1 MMDEQIEA
9 MEQQGGRSDVRLEQ
23 EANEARARAEEAER
37 RVSLMGQ
44 ELDVLKGQLDRA
56 KEEVREEKRKVDEA
70 TRASR
75 QAEDD
80 VKELSEQLAAERQK
94 QSSRQREDAT
104 SQQRAQQ
111 RNQEVARYQK
121 ENKLLAE
128 ENERL
133 NGKIESLMAECVN
146 YSEMIVTMDDAAQAW
161 RGREADVEAAAEDL
175 RRERDKLAAQ
185 LETARMDLDERTQLL
200 QVFEEKFAEEH
211 SKWESERQR
220 LASEI
225 RSLRTSGGLA
235 DARGAVSAVSPA
247 APLVSPRRREAMKQ
261 AHATA
266 RNAPH
271 PDDPRYVEELEAEVA
286 ELRDLRVLLL
296 EAYDQLEKDVG
307 REVDIALKRQA
318 RHHANLEAKVNV
330 QEEALQQE
338 QKRFKALDRAL
349 SEAQEELAESQKRM
363 QSYEAGVYGLSEAMR
378 DLKQLRLQVRAADQ
392 QVRDA
397 VETSNDLGRRVE
409 DLMEETRFLRQKAG
423 IPEDADID
431 LGDFK
436 LRSKVEAAQLRALN
450 AQLEREVQELEED
463 RRRLRNELRYRAKWQ
478 GEHAARLGLSARQL
492 AMLEEYADA
501 LRFGDDSRFQVDDED
516 SDGNPA
522 LPQRAAWGIGARAV
536 TELEEANR
544 QLQERLAEALER
556 AQLGGVAMPTTFGS
570 RPEAQR
576 PGGVGDGVAAMAAA
590 MALGARGA
598 GGGASAAR
606 AEADAAAAAQ
616 IAELQQQLAR
626 ARGEIVRLEDGYHDA
641 MMRSSLN
648 QAPSQAFPQH
658 ADRPVSPELPSP
670 AAAAVS
676 PAAARED
683 SEARVAAERRAE
695 EARVA
700 KAEADAAARRAEQE
714 ARDAQNQAQADAAQL
729 AIVAA
734 QEAAAAAATAAS
746 NAAREAI
753 EAAARDAAARAT
765 PATPDPMLS
774 PAPAF
779 AQLAPTA
786 AGGEGAVSAEAYAQA
801 VQTVDRLRG
810 ERNALHARVQ
820 QLQGASGAL
829 REKEREVAHLRSEV
843 QRLDAAAQAARF
855 QPIASPVAMGAA
867 SPEGPSAAASMG
879 ANAEAAA
886 AAAAASSA
894 EAQRAREECAAAD
907 RALAS
912 LVEDLNAKEDQLE
925 QLVSDVAK
933 YKQAMTE
940 MGSTRSALYREHVR
954 AKAGWVAER
963 AALQERARRAESE
976 AEANRVEA
984 NNAQTLAERLKPG
997 AESGLKEALAAAHSR
1012 LSVLQVREVRLAK
1025 ALESA
1030 VAKEAQSRKEKE
1042 ELELDAQEM
1051 SRAAQER
1058 LAFHERRAAEA
1069 ELRAA
1074 RCQRELDLCVPRAE
1088 HAALAESNRSLQTRF
1103 KELLETKTN
1112 SLVTASQL
1120 AAAREDAAT
1129 ARAEAEASTA
1139 ASQAAQRRVR
1149 ELVEALEGAR
1159 RDAAA
1164 SGVDGDAKAA
1174 AVELRREVAEARAD
1188 LDAAKRAAQLT
1199 QRETT
1204 RLEESKSDLER
1215 TVAGLEAQ
1223 LADAKKSLH
1232 ESREAERAHLAKLAT
1247 CVSEQK
1253 HRAEMDALQ
1262 YAEDEVARLRAEVIR
1277 AENRASQA
1285 ETELSKKTA
1294 GDAAR
1299 AAELSQLRSSVREM
1313 ERRSDAAAALA
1324 RANEEV
1330 VRLKGSEA
1338 QLRHHVQVAEAEAD
1352 RLHADCL
1359 RLHRRLQVQDG
1370 RLFSLREDSRSLAQ
1384 AQDAALSRME
1394 AALAGRVDAADAEKW
1409 ERALAELK
1417 KGAERREALLEKAHA
1432 AVRDA
1437 ADRAESAEARL
1448 EELRSLERLVD
1459 GADADANLREIRR
1472 LGEELLQAKLA
1483 AARSAR
1489 AASASSDRAAYLES
1503 IAADRETHLGKIEE
1517 TVMREKHASD
1527 AKIETLQR
1535 ELRVARREALEARA
1549 SAAPEGGEKGDDDG
1563 RMAAVTP
1570 VPQPRRRANAEAL
1583 AAVGAAAAVGVS
1595 PGASSA
1601 ETQRMVLQQIE
1612 AIRALKLRA
1621 AEAEAQSAQLER
1633 EVAHAR
1639 LSAKNAE
1646 EERDAYKR
1654 RFDAQA
1660 ATNERGGGV
1669 AAAGDE
1675 SAVAQVTAVA
1685 QSTIARLQELVAEKN
1700 QALTRAQAAMSD
1712 LRADALE
1719 KQAEDRK
1726 TIEELN
1732 DLLFKQN
1739 QREIA
1744 SMRDAAEYGGKG
1756 GEGGEGEG
1764 DELGAGRFA
1773 GKSHDQLV
1781 ALLKEREHAIEVL
1794 TMKYEQQRA
1803 RHEVTEARLA
1813 EEAEQRAGEMR
1824 RVMADADRDKA
1835 RGPSRVLETLVSRLK
1850 TQLAQKDKRLAQLK
1864 EAIKELERKLV
1875 EAMQKAADVAMRGA
1889 DKTSEETAA
1898 RASRGAEASVLA
1910 AKLKRAQEELA
1921 KMKDREARWDEE
1933 RERLVADAR
1942 SATEA
1947 ASRASAAARRASS
1960 VAGSQSQSQSRAPS
1974 SAGDAAAAA
1983 AAARDPT
1990 PTRAEREEAARRDDR
2005 AEELENRVKVLT
2017 AQNAKL
2023 NRLLR
2028 AEQTESALKR
2038 AAATGGASP
2047 RGAGADASENRPP
2060 EPSEDDGVA
2069 RRREETLA
2077 RWEEGV
2083 KLRKRAEQLAK
2094 KLAARTREH
2103 EDVAKLAERRQ
2114 AQIVELTKEKNALA
2128 AKAKALGEEARR
2140 AGGVPAGSVDAAA
2153 AKALHD
2159 ECEAARREATA
2170 LRRVVDVEQAA
2181 EIARLKRQ
2189 LRDAEEKG
2197 GAEKGGAEGAA
2208 ATAEL
2213 EARIRALEGEL
2224 LARDDAALGLKFEA
2238 EQAAARADRM
2248 QRRVDELFRGGVIA
2262 TPSPMPPGKAAK
2274 RAQELEDVV
2283 EALKKVV
2290 EKQQSELAATRGRAA
2305 AASRGAEHAR
2315 AAKEARL
2322 KIREMQE
2329 EMVSLRRV
2337 KEEHR
2342 ELLQRSQK
2350 LERENAQL
2358 RRGGGEGGG
2367 VGGGSSGRARES
2379 DAEALLA
2386 AAQAEAADTALAL
2399 AETRDALIAQR
2410 KQLDAARE
2418 DAARAIAAA
2427 AAAGGGGAA
2436 AAAEAELRR
2445 LAAENADLRAELDA
2459 LDPAFFDEV
2468 MDMKR
2473 AYHEQAGVLERY
2485 EELLRRYA
2493 AQLGVPFTPISP
2505 GSASP
2510 PEARAG

>member
-1 MMDEQIEA
+1 MAAMAQDAPPYTFVAKNGRVAWDTVLNFNVQPFFDGSNVSPRDLEALDEVARRVEEARIEPEPNVPADEMAARLAQLATVLQLSSEYQAMRAEVRPRRPHPHRDPTRSPLPHPFQILTPRPYTLLSPQDLQAAVQKKDEELDMMDEQIEA

-94 QSSRQREDAT
+94 QSSRQREEAT

-111 RNQEVARYQK
+111 RNQEMARYQK

-128 ENERL
+128 ENGRL

-185 LETARMDLDERTQLL
+185 LETTRMDLDERTQLL

-211 SKWESERQR
+211 SKWESERLR

-225 RSLRTSGGLA
+225 KSLQMSSGLA

-247 APLVSPRRREAMKQ
+247 APLVSPRRREALKH

-286 ELRDLRVLLL
+286 ELRDVRVLLL

-318 RHHANLEAKVNV
+318 RYHANLEAKVNV

-338 QKRFKALDRAL
+338 QKRFKALDCAL
-349 SEAQEELAESQKRM
+349 SDAQEELAESQKRM

-501 LRFGDDSRFQVDDED
+501 LRFGDDSRFRVDDED
-516 SDGNPA
+516 SDGNPT
-522 LPQRAAWGIGARAV
+522 LPQRTATGIGARAIA
-536 TELEEANR
+536 ELEEANR

-556 AQLGGVAMPTTFGS
+556 ANIAGGAAPTALGSGS
-570 RPEAQR
+570 EAQR

-598 GGGASAAR
+598 GGGGAAAR

-648 QAPSQAFPQH
+648 QAPSQAFASQP
-658 ADRPVSPELPSP
+658 DRTASPELPSP
-670 AAAAVS
+670 AAAA
-676 PAAARED
+676 ARED
-683 SEARVAAERRAE
+683 SEARRAAERRAE
-695 EARVA
+695 QARVA
-700 KAEADAAARRAEQE
+700 KAEADAAASRAEQE
-714 ARDAQNQAQADAAQL
+714 AREAQNQSQAEAAQR
-729 AIVAA
+729 AIVVA

-753 EAAARDAAARAT
+753 EAAAAAATRA
-765 PATPDPMLS
+765 APDPMRS

-786 AGGEGAVSAEAYAQA
+786 ASGEDVVSAEAYAQA

-820 QLQGASGAL
+820 QLHGASGAF
-829 REKEREVAHLRSEV
+829 REKEREVAQLRLEV
-843 QRLDAAAQAARF
+843 QRLESAAQAARF
-855 QPIASPVAMGAA
+855 QPVAGSGSPGAMRAA
-867 SPEGPSAAASMG
+867 SPEGPEGRLSAASG
-879 ANAEAAA
+879 ANAEA
-886 AAAAASSA
+886 SGRRRG
-894 EAQRAREECAAAD
+894 RAREECAAAD

-954 AKAGWVAER
+954 AKAGWAAER
-963 AALQERARRAESE
+963 AALRERARRSESE

-984 NNAQTLAERLKPG
+984 NDAQTLVERLKPG

-1012 LSVLQVREVRLAK
+1012 LSVLQVREVRLGK

-1030 VAKEAQSRKEKE
+1030 VAEEARSRKEKDA
-1042 ELELDAQEM
+1042 LELDVREM

-1103 KELLETKTN
+1103 KELLETKTD

-1120 AAAREDAAT
+1120 AAAKEDATT

-1149 ELVEALEGAR
+1149 ELVKALEGVQ
-1159 RDAAA
+1159 RDAAETGA
-1164 SGVDGDAKAA
+1164 DGEAEAA
-1174 AVELRREVAEARAD
+1174 GVELRRELAEARAD
-1188 LDAAKRAAQLT
+1188 LDAAKRAAELT
-1199 QRETT
+1199 QRETM
-1204 RLEESKSDLER
+1204 RLEEAKSDLER
-1215 TVAGLEAQ
+1215 TVAGLEEQ
-1223 LADAKKSLH
+1223 LAEAKKTLH

-1285 ETELSKKTA
+1285 ETELSKKSA
-1294 GDAAR
+1294 GDASR

-1338 QLRHHVQVAEAEAD
+1338 QLKHHVQVAEAEAD

-1394 AALAGRVDAADAEKW
+1394 AALAGRVDVADAEKW

-1417 KGAERREALLEKAHA
+1417 KGAERRETLLEKAHA
-1432 AVRDA
+1432 TVRDA
-1437 ADRAESAEARL
+1437 ADRAELAETQL
-1448 EELRSLERLVD
+1448 EQLRALERLW
-1459 GADADANLREIRR
+1459 
-1472 LGEELLQAKLA
+1472 
-1483 AARSAR
+1483 
-1489 AASASSDRAAYLES
+1489 
-1503 IAADRETHLGKIEE
+1503 T
-1517 TVMREKHASD
+1517 T
-1527 AKIETLQR
+1527 T
-1535 ELRVARREALEARA
+1535 
-1549 SAAPEGGEKGDDDG
+1549 
-1563 RMAAVTP
+1563 
-1570 VPQPRRRANAEAL
+1570 
-1583 AAVGAAAAVGVS
+1583 
-1595 PGASSA
+1595 
-1601 ETQRMVLQQIE
+1601 
-1612 AIRALKLRA
+1612 
-1621 AEAEAQSAQLER
+1621 
-1633 EVAHAR
+1633 
-1639 LSAKNAE
+1639 
-1646 EERDAYKR
+1646 
-1654 RFDAQA
+1654 
-1660 ATNERGGGV
+1660 
-1669 AAAGDE
+1669 
-1675 SAVAQVTAVA
+1675 
-1685 QSTIARLQELVAEKN
+1685 
-1700 QALTRAQAAMSD
+1700 
-1712 LRADALE
+1712 
-1719 KQAEDRK
+1719 
-1726 TIEELN
+1726 
-1732 DLLFKQN
+1732 
-1739 QREIA
+1739 
-1744 SMRDAAEYGGKG
+1744 
-1756 GEGGEGEG
+1756 
-1764 DELGAGRFA
+1764 
-1773 GKSHDQLV
+1773 
-1781 ALLKEREHAIEVL
+1781 
-1794 TMKYEQQRA
+1794 
-1803 RHEVTEARLA
+1803 
-1813 EEAEQRAGEMR
+1813 
-1824 RVMADADRDKA
+1824 
-1835 RGPSRVLETLVSRLK
+1835 
-1850 TQLAQKDKRLAQLK
+1850 
-1864 EAIKELERKLV
+1864 
-1875 EAMQKAADVAMRGA
+1875 
-1889 DKTSEETAA
+1889 
-1898 RASRGAEASVLA
+1898 
-1910 AKLKRAQEELA
+1910 
-1921 KMKDREARWDEE
+1921 
-1933 RERLVADAR
+1933 
-1942 SATEA
+1942 
-1947 ASRASAAARRASS
+1947 
-1960 VAGSQSQSQSRAPS
+1960 
-1974 SAGDAAAAA
+1974 
-1983 AAARDPT
+1983 T
-1990 PTRAEREEAARRDDR
+1990 PTRNSARFDDWAKSSSRRNSRRRDPRARRPGR
-2005 AEELENRVKVLT
+2005 AFTRRT
-2017 AQNAKL
+2017 
-2023 NRLLR
+2023 
-2028 AEQTESALKR
+2028 SSP
-2038 AAATGGASP
+2038 SP
-2047 RGAGADASENRPP
+2047 RT
-2060 EPSEDDGVA
+2060 A
-2069 RRREETLA
+2069 RRT
-2077 RWEEGV
+2077 W
-2083 KLRKRAEQLAK
+2083 
-2094 KLAARTREH
+2094 
-2103 EDVAKLAERRQ
+2103 
-2114 AQIVELTKEKNALA
+2114 
-2128 AKAKALGEEARR
+2128 
-2140 AGGVPAGSVDAAA
+2140 
-2153 AKALHD
+2153 
-2159 ECEAARREATA
+2159 
-2170 LRRVVDVEQAA
+2170 
-2181 EIARLKRQ
+2181 ARLKR
-2189 LRDAEEKG
+2189 R
-2197 GAEKGGAEGAA
+2197 
-2208 ATAEL
+2208 
-2213 EARIRALEGEL
+2213 
-2224 LARDDAALGLKFEA
+2224 
-2238 EQAAARADRM
+2238 
-2248 QRRVDELFRGGVIA
+2248 
-2262 TPSPMPPGKAAK
+2262 
-2274 RAQELEDVV
+2274 
-2283 EALKKVV
+2283 
-2290 EKQQSELAATRGRAA
+2290 
-2305 AASRGAEHAR
+2305 
-2315 AAKEARL
+2315 
-2322 KIREMQE
+2322 
-2329 EMVSLRRV
+2329 
-2337 KEEHR
+2337 
-2342 ELLQRSQK
+2342 
-2350 LERENAQL
+2350 
-2358 RRGGGEGGG
+2358 
-2367 VGGGSSGRARES
+2367 
-2379 DAEALLA
+2379 
-2386 AAQAEAADTALAL
+2386 
-2399 AETRDALIAQR
+2399 
-2410 KQLDAARE
+2410 
-2418 DAARAIAAA
+2418 
-2427 AAAGGGGAA
+2427 
-2436 AAAEAELRR
+2436 
-2445 LAAENADLRAELDA
+2445 
-2459 LDPAFFDEV
+2459 
-2468 MDMKR
+2468 
-2473 AYHEQAGVLERY
+2473 
-2485 EELLRRYA
+2485 
-2493 AQLGVPFTPISP
+2493 
-2505 GSASP
+2505 
-2510 PEARAG
+2510 